1 MKIRFTTGTAVLLC
15 TFSNPMTALWSII
28 RRYGRCGLPPA
39 WLVDVSQLD
48 YPGMADRD
56 ELTKLSVKE
65 LKSFLFYRDASLS
78 GSKQLLAERVEQAIR
93 DEQEAGSGPLG
104 APEIGAPV
112 SAAAATP

>member
-1 MKIRFTTGTAVLLC
+1 M
-15 TFSNPMTALWSII
+15 
-28 RRYGRCGLPPA
+28 
-39 WLVDVSQLD
+39 SQLD

-104 APEIGAPV
+104 APGIGAPV
-112 SAAAATP
+112 SAAAATTRDFD